1 MNETKLTAESRT
13 EKDGLAKKVLLNG
26 YIPAVI
32 YGRGVKNINLK
43 IKKIDFE
50 RAFAIAGESNL
61 IDLAINGNP
70 AVKVIVRDF
79 QKNAVKGGITHID
92 FYQVDMKKK
101 VVIKIPLDFIGIS
114 KAVKELGG
122 ILVKNM
128 DEIEVQCLPGD
139 LVGKIEVDMSKLDA
153 LNDIIRISGLS
164 LPKNISAVNDQSE
177 VVASIVEPRKI
188 EEKPQEAEEKAGEEA
203 GGKSEEGDK
212 GEEKKDEGDKKE
224 EKDKKN

>member
-32 YGRGVKNINLK
+32 YGRGVKNVNLK

-70 AVKVIVRDF
+70 AVKVIVKDF
-79 QKNAVKGGITHID
+79 QKDAVKGSITHID

-101 VVIKIPLDFIGIS
+101 ITINIPLDFVGTA

-139 LVGKIEVDMSKLDA
+139 LVGKIEADMSKLDA
-153 LNDIIRISGLS
+153 LNDIIRVSDLI
-164 LPKNISAVNDQSE
+164 LPENISAVKDQSE
-177 VVASIVEPRKI
+177 VVASVVEPRKI
-188 EEKPQEAEEKAGEEA
+188 EEKPKEAEEKTDEKEGE
-203 GGKSEEGDK
+203 KKEEGDK
-212 GEEKKDEGDKKE
+212 GEEKKDGEKKE
-224 EKDKKN
+224 EVKGEKK